1 LLEFRTSRRGCV
13 AWHLVSGR
21 YVAEPATRRSLS
33 SCRAERR
40 PDESHFPSTLL
51 AQRRRGGRR
60 FDVRSRPRPWHP
72 AARAVAAAK
81 ASEAAREAA
90 VVSKDLLHDAAV
102 ASKDLFEEARKNPF
116 VASLLPERK
125 SLLKKFL
132 APESRS
138 GQLAVVLLGTA
149 IAATGG
155 TLAARTI
162 GVQPAMH

>member
-1 LLEFRTSRRGCV
+1 MSRTSQALCLLSGAAVGAGLMYVLDPDRGALRR
-13 AWHLVSGR
+13 ARLRRQARIAGR
-21 YVAEPATRRSLS
+21 WAS
-33 SCRAERR
+33 
-40 PDESHFPSTLL
+40 
-51 AQRRRGGRR
+51 
-60 FDVRSRPRPWHP
+60 
-72 AARAVAAAK
+72 AK

-102 ASKDLFEEARKNPF
+102 VSKDLLDEARKNPF
-116 VASLLPERK
+116 VASILPERK
-125 SLLKKFL
+125 SLLKKLL

-162 GVQPAMH
+162 GVQPAVH